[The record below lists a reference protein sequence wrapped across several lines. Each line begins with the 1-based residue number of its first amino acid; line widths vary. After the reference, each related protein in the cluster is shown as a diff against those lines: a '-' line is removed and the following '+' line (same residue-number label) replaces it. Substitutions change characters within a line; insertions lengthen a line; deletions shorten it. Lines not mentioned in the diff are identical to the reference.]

1 MREREE
7 RRHGRWRI
15 GCPVG
20 LECQGTE
27 RLQENESRGHRCLL
41 WQSCT
46 VPPNFYSTVVTAYRS
61 LVPYLSCTEPRG
73 RPALCSFPYPSH
85 SWMSSSLRSPP
96 RYRLARYT
104 IQGQADFVYFKYT
117 YRKLERPRIRA
128 TSRRSRLFLSP
139 RLLLRELMRDDQMN
153 GL

>member
-61 LVPYLSCTEPRG
+61 LIPYLPRTEPRG
-73 RPALCSFPYPSH
+73 RPTLCSFPYPSR
-85 SWMSSSLRSPP
+85 SWMSSSFRSPP
-96 RYRLARYT
+96 RYRLARYRDKL
-104 IQGQADFVYFKYT
+104 ISYISSIH
-117 YRKLERPRIRA
+117 RKLERRRIRV
-128 TSRRSRLFLSP
+128 TSRRLFLSQ
-139 RLLLRELMRDDQMN
+139 LISCYAS
-153 GL
+153 

>member
-41 WQSCT
+41 WQSCS

-61 LVPYLSCTEPRG
+61 LIPYLPRTEPRG
-73 RPALCSFPYPSH
+73 RPTLCSFPYPSR
-85 SWMSSSLRSPP
+85 SWMSSSFRSPP

-117 YRKLERPRIRA
+117 SKIR
-128 TSRRSRLFLSP
+128 TSEDTSHESSLVFVSAH
-139 RLLLRELMRDDQMN
+139 LLLRELIRDDQMN

>member
-15 GCPVG
+15 GCPVD

-61 LVPYLSCTEPRG
+61 LIPYLPRTEPRG
-73 RPALCSFPYPSH
+73 RPTLCSFPYPSR
-85 SWMSSSLRSPP
+85 SWMSSSFRSPLDIASP
-96 RYRLARYT
+96 VTRYRDKLISY
-104 IQGQADFVYFKYT
+104 ISSIH
-117 YRKLERPRIRA
+117 RKLERRRIRV
-128 TSRRSRLFLSP
+128 TSRRLFLSQ
-139 RLLLRELMRDDQMN
+139 LISCYAS
-153 GL
+153 

>member
-15 GCPVG
+15 GCSVG

-61 LVPYLSCTEPRG
+61 LVPYLPRTEPRG
-73 RPALCSFPYPSH
+73 RPALCSFPYPSR
-85 SWMSSSLRSPP
+85 SSMSSSFRSPP

-104 IQGQADFVYFKYT
+104 IQGQADFKCT
-117 YRKLERPRIRA
+117 WKIR
-128 TSRRSRLFLSP
+128 TSEDTSHESSLGFVTQ
-139 RLLLRELMRDDQMN
+139 RLLLCELMRDDQMN